1 MHDQPKA
8 ASNAAEDQR
17 DERAVLVHVIEVHPA
32 TLKLSDLIRE
42 LSDPEDA
49 SERDQ
54 IERAVRELVKSGL
67 LFRAECG
74 VLPTRAALR
83 AYELLVEAA

>member
-1 MHDQPKA
+1 MHDQRKTYD
-8 ASNAAEDQR
+8 EDLR

-32 TLKLSDLIRE
+32 TLKLSDLTRE

-49 SERDQ
+49 SGRDR
-54 IERAVRELVKSGL
+54 IERAVRELRKGGL